1 MDNYDFYISNI
12 EQLLRENPR
21 GMTVSELALEL
32 SMSRNTIGK
41 YLELMFLSGKVEIRT
56 VGKAKLYYLSQRVPV
71 TQLLNYSS
79 DAVVQTDDQYRIQ
92 SMNLGAMDLFETN
105 NEEISG
111 HNILDIFRFSALDPR
126 ITDSI
131 IAKDRPAAFS
141 SEVEF
146 KKSNSVRFL
155 WMKLIDTVMYDGSLG
170 HIFMFEDVTDWKRAE
185 EDLKESEYLYR
196 TLAES
201 SQDCIFIVTPDN
213 RYEYVNSKLAE
224 ELMMDPK
231 ELIGKN
237 RDTFFSDDEAA
248 QMRENNAIVVHTKKP
263 LRKELQINLGGRA
276 RWFDEM
282 LIPLFNGGE
291 DVREIFVIAREVTN
305 QKEAQKAKYHL
316 ASLVEYSDAAIISR
330 TLDGTVLSWNKG
342 AEAMT
347 GYTAKEMVGKSI
359 FTVLVKK
366 PEEEVTDIM
375 TNIQKGE
382 GVTNFPSTITTKS
395 GQKRDINLTVSSIV
409 DEDNRIIGISL
420 IGRVI

>member
-12 EQLLRENPR
+12 EQLLQENPR

-56 VGKAKLYYLSQRVPV
+56 VGKAKLYYLAQRVPV

-79 DAVVQTDDQYRIQ
+79 DAVVQTDDQYKIQ
-92 SMNLGAMDLFETN
+92 SMNLGAMDLFEVD
-105 NEEISG
+105 NEEIIG
-111 HNILDIFRFSALDPR
+111 HNILDIFRFSALDPK
-126 ITDSI
+126 ITDAI
-131 IAKDRPAAFS
+131 TAKDRPVAFS
-141 SEVEF
+141 CELEF
-146 KKSNSVRFL
+146 KKSDSIRFL

-185 EDLKESEYLYR
+185 EDLRESEDLYR

-201 SQDCIFIVTPDN
+201 SQDLIFIVTTDN
-213 RYEYVNSKLAE
+213 RYEYANSKLAQ
-224 ELMMDPK
+224 ELKHEPK

-237 RDTFFSDDEAA
+237 RDSFFNDSEVA
-248 QMRENNAIVVHTKKP
+248 QMRENNAVVITTKKP
-263 LRKELQINLGGRA
+263 LRTELQVFLGGEP

-291 DVREIFVIAREVTN
+291 EVRGIFVIAREVTK
-305 QKEAQKAKYHL
+305 QREAQKAKYLL

-342 AEAMT
+342 AEVLT
-347 GYTAKEMVGKSI
+347 GYTAQEMIGQSI
-359 FTVLVKK
+359 FTVLSKN
-366 PEEEVTDIM
+366 PEEEVREIKTKIR
-375 TNIQKGE
+375 KGE
-382 GVTNFPSTITTKS
+382 GVQNFQATMTTKR
-395 GQKRDINLTVSSIV
+395 GQKKSIHLTVSSIV
-409 DEDNRIIGISL
+409 DEEKRIVGISL
-420 IGRVI
+420 IGREI